1 MANEKLLRGNVTIL
15 AAYPEAFADPTAPTA
30 AELNDQFAYTTNED
44 AMVFN
49 ISCAILD
56 DFTLN
61 QSDSETDDELTICDI
76 GNVSS
81 PTFYNYEASLDF
93 LRDKSTTDNGVFN
106 LAWRLFRGADRP
118 FWLIK
123 RIGKANQPSAPF
135 LTDGSDVIS
144 MYGVETDL
152 PVDVVEDNSNL
163 KFGARFKT
171 TGDVNINYSVEA

>member
-1 MANEKLLRGNVTIL
+1 MANEKLLRANVTIL
-15 AAYPEAFADPTAPTA
+15 AAYPEAFADPANPTA
-30 AELNDQFAYTTNED
+30 AELNDQFAYGTNED

-56 DFTLN
+56 DYTLN
-61 QSDSETDDELTICDI
+61 QTDSETDDELSICDI
-76 GNVSS
+76 GNVST

-93 LRDKSTTDNGVFN
+93 FRDKVPTANGVFN
-106 LAWRLFRGADRP
+106 LAWRLFRGPDRP

-123 RIGKANQPSAPF
+123 RLGKPQNETFA
-135 LTDGSDVIS
+135 TDGSDVIS
-144 MYGVETDL
+144 MYGVETDI
-152 PVDVVEDNSNL
+152 PIDIVEDTTNL